1 MAMNDLDSAI
11 DQSHA
16 ALGAILKGDPG
27 VYQSLYSDADV
38 TLGIHSVRTLAVAAP
53 WSQL

>member
-38 TLGIHSVRTLAVAAP
+38 TLGIPVRTLAVAAP